1 MLLYNKN
8 YLKYNNITNCNIFA
22 IILFLKG
29 KIMKNIFTIFII
41 TLFTL
46 SISYL
51 TNNSYKLSK
60 DYEKTYIKY
69 ANTKTLDNNVKKEVN
84 NIINSFVSL
93 LTNTKKTITNKN
105 NINYIQ
111 KLNNIKMQIQ
121 TNTIYILILLFL
133 TMILYF
139 SLNKM
144 IILSFLYIQSMIFLI
159 YGLLSPIFLMYVIQD
174 FGSSFIILQF
184 ESNSIISSI
193 EKLFNQNNYFVGGI
207 ILIFSIIFP
216 IMKTLISFLAL
227 YIKNNNILLKFST
240 ISSSLS
246 KLSMTDVFVLSIFLV
261 YLSPK
266 SDGIIKTELEIGF
279 IYFFLYVTISLFIAL
294 LNKSDK

>member
-1 MLLYNKN
+1 
-8 YLKYNNITNCNIFA
+8 
-22 IILFLKG
+22 
-29 KIMKNIFTIFII
+29 MKNIFTIFII

-144 IILSFLYIQSMIFLI
+144 IILSLLYIQSMIFLI

-227 YIKNNNILLKFST
+227 YIKNNNILSKFST